1 MKADEFKKILK
12 PLIRQTIKEV
22 ILDEGVL
29 SSVISEVVKGMQT
42 PLLEA
47 RQSQP
52 APEKLRQEDDTKRKE
67 EEYEK
72 LRQEKI
78 RRLNESAAVGSN
90 VFENTSPLQEQS
102 QGPLSNQR
110 SNDAGVDISGI
121 LNIVNDKW
129 RQLI

>member
-29 SSVISEVVKGMQT
+29 SGVISEVVKGMQI
-42 PLLEA
+42 PLVEA
-47 RQSQP
+47 RNPQATVEQP
-52 APEKLRQEDDTKRKE
+52 QREAGIKRKE

-72 LRQEKI
+72 QRQERI
-78 RRLNESAAVGSN
+78 RRLNESANVGSD
-90 VFENTSPLQEQS
+90 VFENTSPLQEEA
-102 QGPLSNQR
+102 QGPLANQQ
-110 SNDAGVDISGI
+110 SGDAGVDISGI
-121 LNIVNDKW
+121 LSIVDDKW